1 MGVKDDIITS
11 FFEDPNVFCDFM
23 NGAVFGG
30 KQILRPEHLEQLP
43 RELIMQLPWEGEGR
57 QDQRT
62 YPLVRDTV
70 KQAYFN
76 TMYAVFICENQS
88 EIHYGMPVRMLLY
101 DSVQYGDQLK
111 KKRKDNKKAK
121 NLKSSAEFLSGIHK
135 GEQLTPVV
143 SVVFYY
149 GDSPW
154 DGPLSLE
161 EMICL
166 PDDAAELKEYL
177 PRYKV
182 HLVDPKNTDP
192 GKFPGDWRLILETLS
207 CGNHKKDLIQYIK
220 NHERELEGLSAKA
233 SRALLTMLGNDMK
246 RKYYK
251 EEITVCR
258 ALEELKEEGKS
269 EGKIEGKREEEVN
282 IIRKMLRKRLT
293 VITICHWLDVEEEFV
308 KTVAELQ
315 DKYPDYSS
323 SQILNAYESENKH

>member
-1 MGVKDDIITS
+1 
-11 FFEDPNVFCDFM
+11 
-23 NGAVFGG
+23 
-30 KQILRPEHLEQLP
+30 
-43 RELIMQLPWEGEGR
+43 
-57 QDQRT
+57 
-62 YPLVRDTV
+62 
-70 KQAYFN
+70 
-76 TMYAVFICENQS
+76 
-88 EIHYGMPVRMLLY
+88 MPVRMLLY

-233 SRALLTMLGNDMK
+233 SRALLTMLGSDMK

-251 EEITVCR
+251 
-258 ALEELKEEGKS
+258 
-269 EGKIEGKREEEVN
+269 EEEVN